1 MGDYFK
7 SAFWLSRNQLYYCF
21 SHSNQAQINI
31 MVGQK
36 LSAIRKKY
44 EISEHNF
51 GKIAMESRDQARK
64 IKVECFRAIWSVAE
78 HFKGMGHKF

>member
-1 MGDYFK
+1 
-7 SAFWLSRNQLYYCF
+7 
-21 SHSNQAQINI
+21 

-51 GKIAMESRDQARK
+51 GKIVMESRDQARK

-78 HFKGMGHKF
+78 HFKVTGGRWCCLAADTNINAMWTRIVRFLHQVL

>member
-1 MGDYFK
+1 
-7 SAFWLSRNQLYYCF
+7 
-21 SHSNQAQINI
+21 

-78 HFKGMGHKF
+78 HFKGTGHKF